1 MLTVITESSIL
12 DVSRYPELISS
23 MIVRNKK
30 FFTELKQLP
39 KIFKKLSIIWSRLSA
54 TNSKDEAI
62 CSNRLRL
69 KVVNFSIVTS
79 SSILD
84 VSNKYGISRKSLQ
97 SITLTEAFVLQFLI
111 SRYEMYCEMGVL
123 IHMLYQKIVSAL

>member
-39 KIFKKLSIIWSRLSA
+39 KIFKKLPIIWSRLSA

-79 SSILD
+79 SSIQD
-84 VSNKYGISRKSLQ
+84 VSNKYGISCKSLQ
-97 SITLTEAFVLQFLI
+97 SVTLTEAFVLQFLI
-111 SRYEMYCEMGVL
+111 SRYEMRCTT
-123 IHMLYQKIVSAL
+123 KWVSQSKCCIKK

>member
-23 MIVRNKK
+23 MMVRNKK

-79 SSILD
+79 SSIQD
-84 VSNKYGISRKSLQ
+84 VSNKYGISCKSLQ
-97 SITLTEAFVLQFLI
+97 SVTLTEAFVLQFLI
-111 SRYEMYCEMGVL
+111 SRYEMRCTT
-123 IHMLYQKIVSAL
+123 KWVSQSKCCIKK

>member
-62 CSNRLRL
+62 CSNGLRL

-79 SSILD
+79 SSIQD

-97 SITLTEAFVLQFLI
+97 SVTLTEAFVLQFLI
-111 SRYEMYCEMGVL
+111 SRYEMYHEMSVP
-123 IHMLYQKIVSAL
+123 IQMLY

>member
-79 SSILD
+79 SSIQD
-84 VSNKYGISRKSLQ
+84 VSNKYGISCKSLQ
-97 SITLTEAFVLQFLI
+97 SVTLTEAFVLQFLI
-111 SRYEMYCEMGVL
+111 SRYEMYHEMSVP
-123 IHMLYQKIVSAL
+123 IQMLY

>member
-1 MLTVITESSIL
+1 MLTVIMESSIL

-39 KIFKKLSIIWSRLSA
+39 KIFKKLPIIWSRLSA

-69 KVVNFSIVTS
+69 KVVNFSIVRS
-79 SSILD
+79 SSIQD

-97 SITLTEAFVLQFLI
+97 SVTLTEAFVLQFLI
-111 SRYEMYCEMGVL
+111 SRYEMYYEMSVP
-123 IHMLYQKIVSAL
+123 IQMLY

>member
-39 KIFKKLSIIWSRLSA
+39 KIFKKSIIWSRLSA

-79 SSILD
+79 SSIQD
-84 VSNKYGISRKSLQ
+84 VSNKYGISCKSLQ
-97 SITLTEAFVLQFLI
+97 SVTLTEAFVLQFLI
-111 SRYEMYCEMGVL
+111 SRYRCTT
-123 IHMLYQKIVSAL
+123 KWVSQSRCCIKK

>member
-1 MLTVITESSIL
+1 MLTVVMESSIL

-39 KIFKKLSIIWSRLSA
+39 KIFKKLPIIWSRLSA

-69 KVVNFSIVTS
+69 KVVNFSIVRS
-79 SSILD
+79 SSIQD

-97 SITLTEAFVLQFLI
+97 SVTLTEAFVLQFLI
-111 SRYEMYCEMGVL
+111 SRYEMYHEMSVP
-123 IHMLYQKIVSAL
+123 IQMLY

>member
-69 KVVNFSIVTS
+69 KVVNFSIVRS
-79 SSILD
+79 SSIQD

-97 SITLTEAFVLQFLI
+97 SVTLTEAFVLQFLI
-111 SRYEMYCEMGVL
+111 SRYEMYHEMSVP
-123 IHMLYQKIVSAL
+123 IQMLY